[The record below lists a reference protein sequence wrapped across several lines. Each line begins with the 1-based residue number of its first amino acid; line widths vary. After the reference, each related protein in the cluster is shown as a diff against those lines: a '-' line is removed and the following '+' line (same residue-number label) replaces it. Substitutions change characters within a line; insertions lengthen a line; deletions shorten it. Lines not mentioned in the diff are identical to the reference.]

1 MRKLFVVLIG
11 LVIGIGLGLFI
22 GWGLIPINYTETS
35 PAVLR
40 QDWKDEAVWM
50 AAQAFAYDHDLEA
63 ATNRLSPL
71 GSNDVGRLVLDRA
84 ERAIDQQLAAPQ
96 IASLARLAAAL
107 GARSARVDPYLTP

>member
-1 MRKLFVVLIG
+1 MRKPLVILIG
-11 LVIGIGLGLFI
+11 LVIGLGLGLFT
-22 GWGLIPINYTETS
+22 GWGLIPVNYTETS

-40 QDWKDEAVWM
+40 QEWKDEAIWM

-84 ERAIDQQLAAPQ
+84 ERAIDQQLAALQ

-107 GARSARVDPYLTP
+107 GARSARVDLYLTP

>member
-1 MRKLFVVLIG
+1 MRKPFVVLIG
-11 LVIGIGLGLFI
+11 LVIGSGLGLFI

-40 QDWKDEAVWM
+40 QDWKDEAAWM

-63 ATNRLSPL
+63 ATDRLSPL
-71 GSNDVGRLVLDRA
+71 GSNYVGRLVLDR
-84 ERAIDQQLAAPQ
+84 
-96 IASLARLAAAL
+96 